1 MKQRI
6 GPPGKPE
13 YDDDGVIVAARDGG
27 RFRKKSGRSMLRT
40 VWFSFYIRQPYTLK
54 IMQYY
59 VGKNGQQLGPFG
71 EEQVKARVAA
81 GEFSAA
87 DLIWREGMA
96 SWEPISTVFNN
107 PYLPS
112 AALGASPLLAAQAGQ
127 ALAGRGARLGAV
139 LLNGLINLAA
149 VLPGGILLG
158 IGSSGQ
164 QGDTLTTLQPMGIGL
179 IQLIGIG
186 LMLLGGIAL
195 AIYQLMLYLRTGQT
209 IGKKLMGVRVVKF
222 TDGTNPGFGG
232 LVGLREI
239 VPAVIGMVPLLGGIF
254 SIVDA
259 CFIFRGDQRCIHDLM
274 ANTKVI
280 RA

>member
-27 RFRKKSGRSMLRT
+27 RSRQKSGRSMLRT
-40 VWFSFYIRQPYTLK
+40 VWFSFYIRQPYILE

-112 AALGASPLLAAQAGQ
+112 AALGASPLLAVQAGQ
-127 ALAGRGARLGAV
+127 ELAGRGARLGAV

-164 QGDTLTTLQPMGIGL
+164 QGDTLTTPQPMGIGL

-222 TDGTNPGFGG
+222 SDGTNPGFGG

>member
-1 MKQRI
+1 
-6 GPPGKPE
+6 
-13 YDDDGVIVAARDGG
+13 
-27 RFRKKSGRSMLRT
+27 MLRPRG
-40 VWFSFYIRQPYTLK
+40 FSFYIRQSYILK

-71 EEQVKARVAA
+71 EEQIKARVAA
-81 GEFSAA
+81 GEFSTA

-96 SWEPISTVFNN
+96 SWEPISTIFNN

-149 VLPGGILLG
+149 MLPGGILLG

-164 QGDTLTTLQPMGIGL
+164 QGDTLTTLQ
-179 IQLIGIG
+179 LIGIG
-186 LMLLGGIAL
+186 VMFLCGIAL

-239 VPAVIGMVPLLGGIF
+239 VPAVIGMVPLVGGIF

-259 CFIFRGDQRCIHDLM
+259 CFIFREDQRCIHDLM

>member
-1 MKQRI
+1 
-6 GPPGKPE
+6 
-13 YDDDGVIVAARDGG
+13 
-27 RFRKKSGRSMLRT
+27 MLRT
-40 VWFSFYIRQPYTLK
+40 VWFSFYIRQPYILE

-112 AALGASPLLAAQAGQ
+112 AALGASPLLAVQAGQ
-127 ALAGRGARLGAV
+127 ELAGRGARLGAV

-164 QGDTLTTLQPMGIGL
+164 QGDTLTTPQPMGIGL

>member
-27 RFRKKSGRSMLRT
+27 RSRQKSGRSMLRT
-40 VWFSFYIRQPYTLK
+40 GWFSFYIRQPYILE

-112 AALGASPLLAAQAGQ
+112 AALGASPLLAVQAGQ
-127 ALAGRGARLGAV
+127 ELAGRGARLGAV

-164 QGDTLTTLQPMGIGL
+164 QGDTLTTPQPMGIGL

-222 TDGTNPGFGG
+222 SDGTIPGFGG